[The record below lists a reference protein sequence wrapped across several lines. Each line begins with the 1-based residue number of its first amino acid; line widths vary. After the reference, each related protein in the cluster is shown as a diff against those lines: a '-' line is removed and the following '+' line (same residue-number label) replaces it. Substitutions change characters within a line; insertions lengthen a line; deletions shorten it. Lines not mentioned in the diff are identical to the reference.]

1 MTTSYNGAPA
11 ASGSVPAQVRE
22 SLKMDVS
29 RAQLKDLLGARA
41 AVNDAIQSDSLP
53 ESELITALDFMERSA
68 EAVDSK
74 RKEQHNLQQQ
84 TTRSSYNQFSAP
96 AVVKSVGDSYG
107 SMARSFSLT
116 DAIQRAAEGRQLEG
130 AEAEAFAE
138 AKKEFPAAR
147 GSVLIPASMRA
158 ELRNVYGNNSGQS
171 GIDANVGGRQTLSTG
186 DTLLARH
193 FVPMAEQLG
202 ARRIDASGAGTL
214 LVPYLGRTDA
224 TTADEGATKSASN
237 STFSELSLSPQRYT
251 RKTSVSALALATTG
265 QQLDSILLSDFDRAH
280 AAAFDKVVFAAIRD
294 NATFTTSTASGA
306 DMAATGIADLFNLQQ
321 DAMNATGVSGYF
333 SLLASPIGMNVLNTS
348 VVTNTDQTLG
358 QLFVSQTGQR
368 IIPVVSMVDADL
380 PADEVLAG
388 NTSSD
393 VIAGAGHLVAGDM
406 TAAVAAIWGG
416 VSLMVDPY
424 SMRDEH
430 VLNVHSDSYISS
442 GIVSDAFRILA
453 VSDTAVT
460 PS

>member
-1 MTTSYNGAPA
+1 
-11 ASGSVPAQVRE
+11 
-22 SLKMDVS
+22 MDVS

-84 TTRSSYNQFSAP
+84 TTRSSYSAP
-96 AVVKSVGDSYG
+96 AVVKSVGDSFG

-130 AEAEAFAE
+130 AEAEAFTE

-158 ELRNVYGNNSGQS
+158 ELRNVYGNDSGQS
-171 GIDANVGGRQTLSTG
+171 GIAANVSGRQTLSTG

-224 TTADEGATKSASN
+224 VTAQEGAAAS
-237 STFSELSLSPQRYT
+237 SSSSFSELSLSPQRYT

-265 QQLDSILLSDFDRAH
+265 QQLDSILLADFDRAH

-294 NATFTTSTASGA
+294 NATFTNSTASGA

-321 DAMNATGVSGYF
+321 DAMNATGISGYF
-333 SLLASPIGMNVLNTS
+333 DLLASPIGMNVMNTS

-368 IIPVVSMVDADL
+368 IIPVVSMVDANLAASD
-380 PADEVLAG
+380 VLAG

-393 VIAGAGHLVAGDM
+393 NIAGAGHIVAGDM
-406 TAAVAAIWGG
+406 SAAVAAIWGG

-430 VLNVHSDSYISS
+430 VLNVHADSYVAA

>member
-1 MTTSYNGAPA
+1 MNTSYNGAPT
-11 ASGSVPAQVRE
+11 ASGTVPAQVRE
-22 SLKMDVS
+22 SLTMDID

-41 AVNDAIQSDSLP
+41 AVNDAIQKDSLP
-53 ESELITALDFMERSA
+53 ESDLITALDFMERSSN
-68 EAVDSK
+68 AVDAK
-74 RKEQHNLQQQ
+74 RQEHATIQQKAVRQ
-84 TTRSSYNQFSAP
+84 SYSAP
-96 AVVKSVGDSYG
+96 TIVNSIGDSYG

-138 AKKEFPAAR
+138 AKKEYPAAR
-147 GSVLIPASMRA
+147 GSVLIPAAMRS

-224 TTADEGATKSASN
+224 TTANEGAAATSS
-237 STFSELSLSPQRYT
+237 SSFSELSLTPQRYT

-265 QQLDSILLSDFDRAH
+265 SQLDRILLSDFDRAH

-333 SLLASPIGMNVLNTS
+333 DLLASPIGMNVLNTS
-348 VVTNTDQTLG
+348 IVANSDQTLG
-358 QLFVSQTGQR
+358 QMFVSQTGR
-368 IIPVVSMVDADL
+368 RVIPIVSMLDATFTE
-380 PADEVLAG
+380 ADVLGSGAG
-388 NTSSD
+388 D
-393 VIAGAGHLVAGDM
+393 VAGAGHLVSGDM

-430 VLNVHSDSYISS
+430 VLNVHADSYVAA
-442 GIVSDAFRILA
+442 GIVSDAFRVLA
-453 VSDTAVT
+453 VSDTAIT
-460 PS
+460 PA